1 MNPYPTPPIVTTLG
15 EAAYWIF
22 VILLLLVGV
31 FCVIMTLRS
40 PRRIF
45 VYLAAAALAVALLTV
60 AIPGPNAPLAVAV
73 VLGVLVLAL
82 ATLGGG
88 PATQLVLA
96 IASRGTVPEGRFG
109 GILVADHATT
119 APAGST
125 REILRGG
132 TTIGIL
138 ERIALAGSI
147 LAGFPQAIAVIVAI
161 KSVGRLS
168 ELNESE
174 ARERFIIGTLV
185 SLGWASAC
193 AGVWYFATR

>member
-1 MNPYPTPPIVTTLG
+1 MTPYSTPPIITTLG
-15 EAAYWIF
+15 DAAYWGF
-22 VILLLLVGV
+22 VILLILVSLV
-31 FCVIMTLRS
+31 SVIATLRA
-40 PRRIF
+40 PRRIL
-45 VYLAAAALAVALLTV
+45 VYIATAALALALLTV
-60 AIPGPNAPLAVAV
+60 AIPGPQAPFGVEITLGIL
-73 VLGVLVLAL
+73 VLGL

-96 IASRGTVPEGRFG
+96 VASRGTVPEGHFG
-109 GILVADHATT
+109 GILVADHAES

-132 TTIGIL
+132 TTIGFL
-138 ERIALAGSI
+138 ERIAMAGSI
-147 LAGFPQAIAVIVAI
+147 LAGFPQAVAVIVAI

-185 SLGWASAC
+185 SLGWASVC